1 MSLRRCL
8 CEQREPSH
16 ATVSTSSAPL
26 PLDQLH
32 QLPAPLPLPEQLPEQ
47 LPVVR
52 ATEHLPAV
60 RVLSHPTAQRFSP
73 PPCPLLSLLK
83 LRRSYAVPRRPS
95 DAVAAAALHS
105 QPPPHQLASRRPREP
120 PRDPSDAAAAA
131 SRPSARPTPQQTVR
145 APLPTR

>member
-16 ATVSTSSAPL
+16 AASSAPL

-32 QLPAPLPLPEQLPEQ
+32 QLPALLPLPEQLPEQ

-73 PPCPLLSLLK
+73 PPRPLPSLLK
-83 LRRSYAVPRRPS
+83 LRCLYAVPRRPS
-95 DAVAAAALHS
+95 DAVAAVSVHS

-131 SRPSARPTPQQTVR
+131 SRPFERPTPRQAVR